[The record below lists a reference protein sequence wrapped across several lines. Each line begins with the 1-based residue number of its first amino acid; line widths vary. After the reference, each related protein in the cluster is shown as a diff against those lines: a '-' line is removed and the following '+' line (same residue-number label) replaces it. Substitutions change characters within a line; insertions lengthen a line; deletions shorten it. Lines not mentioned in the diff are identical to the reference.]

1 MASVSK
7 NTTSD
12 DDIVKDNINPNY
24 ISDIVEDI
32 NNPTLEKILD
42 EQKYLIDD
50 ANRLEEQGIEN
61 TKNENNLAKNDEDA
75 AKEITRALNKN
86 TDFKKQIEK
95 YIKDTFSI
103 KYNNNIQNVFDFIN
117 KIDDAELNKYPRFVK
132 KRLRKILPL
141 VISDLKN
148 PDAINAL
155 SSLLTKIEINLVN
168 TKPKFF
174 QNMKDKYNTY
184 KEKMNSFKLFQ
195 KKEGGQQLNKT
206 KKYKG
211 GDRGYLYGMLITCC
225 LTGIGCPICGP
236 ILIILLIIEAYNA
249 FGKNTEENQKGG
261 KQKNKT
267 KQMKRNKKTKR
278 NNK

>member
-12 DDIVKDNINPNY
+12 EDINNLTY
-24 ISDIVEDI
+24 ISDIVESID
-32 NNPTLEKILD
+32 NPNLNKLID
-42 EQKYLIDD
+42 EQKDLIDD

-132 KRLRKILPL
+132 KGCVKYYHLLL
-141 VISDLKN
+141 VI
-148 PDAINAL
+148 
-155 SSLLTKIEINLVN
+155 
-168 TKPKFF
+168 
-174 QNMKDKYNTY
+174 
-184 KEKMNSFKLFQ
+184 
-195 KKEGGQQLNKT
+195 
-206 KKYKG
+206 
-211 GDRGYLYGMLITCC
+211 
-225 LTGIGCPICGP
+225 
-236 ILIILLIIEAYNA
+236 
-249 FGKNTEENQKGG
+249 
-261 KQKNKT
+261 
-267 KQMKRNKKTKR
+267 
-278 NNK
+278 